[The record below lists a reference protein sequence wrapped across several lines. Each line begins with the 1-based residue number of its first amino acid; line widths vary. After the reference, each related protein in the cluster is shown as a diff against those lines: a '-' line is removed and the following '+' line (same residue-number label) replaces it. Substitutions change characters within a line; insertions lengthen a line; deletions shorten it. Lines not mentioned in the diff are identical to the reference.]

1 MKGYLN
7 DEAATKD
14 TLTEDKWLRTGDIA
28 YYDEDF
34 DFYITDRLKEL
45 IKVKGFQVR
54 TFVKKKRRKKKSKE
68 TYLSV
73 RCINIQ

>member
-14 TLTEDKWLRTGDIA
+14 TLTEDKWLKTGDIA
-28 YYDEDF
+28 YYDEDL

-54 TFVKKKRRKKKSKE
+54 EFVKKKKE
-68 TYLSV
+68 
-73 RCINIQ
+73 NGKN